1 MFKIH
6 LRTYKI
12 KYLSVG
18 LANKFRVQGFSYIIY
33 YTKKILNYITNPFE
47 IVIKA

>member
-18 LANKFRVQGFSYIIY
+18 LANKFRVQGFHIIY

-47 IVIKA
+47 IVIKT